1 MEYFAL
7 VSKDKLVKLYIEA
20 AEEFIVSEEEED
32 DFLVQLDKPLTEE
45 LKNRVG
51 YFYLDEIKE

>member
-20 AEEFIVSEEEED
+20 AEEFTVSEEEED

-51 YFYLDEIKE
+51 YFYLDEIKD